1 MKKRFFY
8 ALAGL
13 GAAAAIGAAA
23 FLVLRPR
30 PTRLSVTPRTGD
42 YTVVVNQMHAMRLGA
57 LVLDQYGRRL
67 RADTAVQYRW
77 ISGDTVRVASN
88 GEVRCVDHRD
98 AVVRATFGALFKQF
112 ILRCRPVVSIE
123 AVTWLDLVV
132 GDSTRDL
139 SFVAHGPDGRAV
151 TELRGA
157 VTLPDGSVA
166 AIEGTTI
173 RPKGPGQTV
182 ASIEVGNAT
191 ARIPIVVYQP
201 VTSFADN
208 PRKVRLM
215 AMHVSLAR
223 GDTMEL
229 PLPKAAFWVTYF
241 AKDPTQAPP
250 TIELEGEGSCTT
262 GDGLRLRRIV
272 EGEYAKYCFAG
283 NGARMMI
290 AHGAGGTAQ
299 VSGVVAL
306 RMMW

>member
-42 YTVVVNQMHAMRLGA
+42 DTVVVNQMHAMRLGA

-88 GEVRCVDHRD
+88 GEVRCIDHRD
-98 AVVRATFGALFKQF
+98 AVVRAAFGALFIQI
-112 ILRCRPVVSIE
+112 ILRCRPVCSIE

-151 TELRGA
+151 
-157 VTLPDGSVA
+157 
-166 AIEGTTI
+166 
-173 RPKGPGQTV
+173 
-182 ASIEVGNAT
+182 
-191 ARIPIVVYQP
+191 
-201 VTSFADN
+201 
-208 PRKVRLM
+208 
-215 AMHVSLAR
+215 
-223 GDTMEL
+223 
-229 PLPKAAFWVTYF
+229 
-241 AKDPTQAPP
+241 
-250 TIELEGEGSCTT
+250 
-262 GDGLRLRRIV
+262 
-272 EGEYAKYCFAG
+272 
-283 NGARMMI
+283 
-290 AHGAGGTAQ
+290 
-299 VSGVVAL
+299 
-306 RMMW
+306 